1 MPEKRP
7 LRSLLW
13 VPGNREDW
21 IPKAVASGADAL
33 ILDLEDSVPYS
44 EKLTARETV
53 ARYLHTDTAT
63 NPAIFVRVN
72 ELGGGLIEDDIEAII
87 SRRLYGILLPKVY
100 GPEDIVTA
108 DTLLSHYER
117 CAGLDVGQT
126 VIKPGIETAR
136 GIREAYQI
144 GCASPRVAH
153 IGVGHMKGGDAA
165 RALGFQW
172 TREGKETF
180 YIRAKVLL
188 DARAAG
194 DPYPCADPWSDIG
207 DLDGL
212 RAFLVEMR
220 QLGYTGFTPLHPS
233 HVPIANEVF
242 TPTAEEIAGWQGI
255 IQEMEKARK
264 QGRAAVVYE
273 GQMID
278 TAMEKMARDMLDVAR
293 KLGLTVDQ
301 GQ

>member
-13 VPGNREDW
+13 VPGNRESW
-21 IPKAVASGADAL
+21 IQKAPEYGADAL

-44 EKLTARETV
+44 EKLAARDIV

-63 NPAIFVRVN
+63 DPAIFVRVN
-72 ELGGGLIEDDIEAII
+72 ALGSGLIEDDIEAIV

-100 GPEDIVTA
+100 GPEDIVAA
-108 DTLLSHYER
+108 DTLLGHFER
-117 CAGLDVGQT
+117 VAGLEPGLT
-126 VIKPGIETAR
+126 IIKPGIETAR
-136 GIREAYQI
+136 GIREAYRI
-144 GCASPRVAH
+144 GLASPRVAH
-153 IGVGHMKGGDAA
+153 IGAGHMKAGDAA

-172 TREGKETF
+172 TRGGKETF
-180 YIRAKVLL
+180 YMRAKVLL

-207 DLDGL
+207 DLEGL
-212 RAFLVEMR
+212 RDYLVEMR

-242 TPTAEEIAGWQGI
+242 TPTPDEIAGWQGLVR
-255 IQEMEKARK
+255 EMDEARK
-264 QGRAAVVYE
+264 QGRAAVIYQD
-273 GQMID
+273 QMID
-278 TAMEKMARDMLDVAR
+278 IAMEKTARDMLDMAR
-293 KLGLTVDQ
+293 KLGLSVD
-301 GQ
+301 